1 MFRGGESRQR
11 NVGEGLP
18 VRCTYYDE
26 APVAEPHGSVWI
38 TTSEAQ
44 KRKAVWSPHALREFC
59 QVTLQKLDAWE
70 SEQAG
75 RVVPMGKK
83 RKREHS

>member
-1 MFRGGESRQR
+1 
-11 NVGEGLP
+11 

-38 TTSEAQ
+38 TKSD

-59 QVTLQKLDAWE
+59 EITIRKLDAWE
-70 SEQAG
+70 AEQNG

-83 RKREHS
+83 RTSEHG